1 MANDNGFVDTTPQAG
16 NGDQYRDPTHI
27 PSDNEFSQDIK
38 SGVVD
43 SNSRTLAKWLR
54 EKQWGTDTREAL
66 ALFVEWLST
75 KWHSNKEL
83 IDSNSSRQ
91 SQVEKRQTD
100 LEGRFTGL
108 LSGATKDS
116 EVIDARNSQTYGQ
129 FDVLDKRFENIET
142 LLSKYVPQG
151 FEVTIKHNL
160 NRMPAVSVFSYEW
173 AIGTAPDGFGTE
185 PDGLFGGTNPVSVAS
200 NVVYSDANT
209 IKVVLPLDY
218 KLSGEL
224 EQHDNSWYLIDG
236 IKTLKFTLDSSNQ
249 GIHVPNANLEKLG
262 KVGE

>member
-27 PSDNEFSQDIK
+27 PSDNEFSQDINN
-38 SGVVD
+38 GVVD

-100 LEGRFTGL
+100 LEGRFTGV

-151 FEVTIKHNL
+151 FEVTIKHDL
-160 NRMPAVSVFSYEW
+160 NRMPQVSVFTYDW
-173 AIGTAPDGFGTE
+173 AIGTETNGLDTAPS
-185 PDGLFGGTNPVSVAS
+185 GLFGGSQPVSVS
-200 NVVYSDANT
+200 NQVVYSDVNSV
-209 IKVVLPLDY
+209 KVILPADY
-218 KLSGEL
+218 QQGGTL
-224 EQHDNSWYLIDG
+224 EKHDGDWYLIDG
-236 IKTLKFTLDSSNQ
+236 IKTLKFVLN
-249 GIHVPNANLEKLG
+249 
-262 KVGE
+262 